1 MALCPQASV
10 EGSSGRAS
18 WTPIM
23 HCRTGHSIWR
33 IEWQEQIS
41 VKLWVPKMVLRKW
54 ESQQLLQTEGRKGKI
69 AYESHHLQKTGPSS
83 HSQTAVQS
91 ALTNYSWLFLL
102 GLERI
107 DPWLLQKHFL
117 IYLPP
122 KHHFLNQLSGLLI
135 NLDLPLFWKINVPV
149 FKKEFCWMGW

>member
-23 HCRTGHSIWR
+23 QCRTGHSISR

-41 VKLWVPKMVLRKW
+41 VKLWVQKIVLRKW
-54 ESQQLLQTEGRKGKI
+54 ESQQLLQTEGQKGKI

-83 HSQTAVQS
+83 RPQTAVQS
-91 ALTNYSWLFLL
+91 ALTNYSWIFLL
-102 GLERI
+102 GLEERR

-117 IYLPP
+117 IFLSP
-122 KHHFLNQLSGLLI
+122 KHHFLNQLSRLLI
-135 NLDLPLFWKINVPV
+135 NLDLPLLENR
-149 FKKEFCWMGW
+149 CSCL